1 MIEAA
6 KLLQQAFTAI
16 GVPLSDDYVID
27 PAGWPRAL
35 LGLYSALPGES
46 SNDLREEIAAWLVT
60 VPAIELRRLP
70 QLNVSPLHNAA
81 ALNPSPT
88 LENLIGKIAHRRDVV
103 LLREHEWSPVHRQM
117 LGATLQLVRATCA
130 ANGVDGRKK
139 IGDST
144 LLARLAA
151 QIRHLHADKFLFSDT
166 KAVSRECLA
175 TDGDTISPE
184 FSRLRLGALR
194 WLAKTEPQLWR
205 NIHGTWWHPT
215 ISRRDARNESPQ
227 ARALRGE
234 ESIPRDRQYLFAMRL
249 KELEAEERR
258 FDQET
263 EDAIRPYEADALSC
277 LSRPGNIGRAAWLRI
292 LRACAEDRS
301 PEAATVQFTICAA
314 RRISSLAA
322 DKISLAKSC
331 AVVRGIITP
340 PAGNSVRNDE
350 LHYAASGEFTSFAPI
365 ECSRTVQNLLR
376 ENSGLKIEERA
387 DEWLQSIAPRATYA
401 SLVTCLKFQVPLWH
415 GLDPIYFEFG
425 LNPHPAG
432 RPAWCHYVSW
442 RPETGMGPLRN
453 FIRQYFDGRF
463 GVGNNASDG
472 CGSAL
477 LPKLT
482 VVRQLVRAYR
492 AFLEKPKSDGHRVTL
507 DRINAAVACARILE
521 GLLTFTRARDAF
533 APTMVAP
540 AESWRL
546 VREKGCPRIVYF
558 PVVWR
563 TEARKLHSSLV
574 QMEGILANAGF
585 TISGNVG
592 RDAFWFL
599 EAKDDATPATLHRV
613 RPTRAGVHK
622 HLRCHERTLRYA
634 ELDPRAMRSFSN
646 FWLRQPSSG
655 LSHATVLALHDHSA
669 SRTRSQLSWDVLRRP
684 VLEAEH
690 EHASNHLARLIELV

>member
-6 KLLQQAFTAI
+6 MLLQRAFTAI
-16 GVPLSDDYVID
+16 GVPLADDYVID
-27 PAGWPRAL
+27 PTGWPRAL

-46 SNDLREEIAAWLVT
+46 STDLREEIAAWLVT
-60 VPAIELRRLP
+60 VPAVELLRMP
-70 QLNVSPLHNAA
+70 QLNVSPLHNVA

-88 LENLIGKIAHRRDVV
+88 LKNLVGDMVHRQEVV
-103 LLREHEWSPVHRQM
+103 FLQEHEWSPVHRQM
-117 LGATLQLVRATCA
+117 LGATLQLVKATCV

-151 QIRHLHADKFLFSDT
+151 QIRHLHADKFLFIDT
-166 KAVSRECLA
+166 EPVPRERLA
-175 TDGDTISPE
+175 TTGDTISPE

-234 ESIPRDRQYLFAMRL
+234 ESTVRDRQYLFAMRL
-249 KELEAEERR
+249 KELEAEEGR
-258 FDQET
+258 FDLET
-263 EDAIRPYEADALSC
+263 EEAVRPYEANALSW
-277 LSRPGNIGRAAWLRI
+277 LPQPGNLGRAAWLRI
-292 LRACAEDRS
+292 LDKCAEDPS

-322 DKISLAKSC
+322 DKISFTRSC
-331 AVVRGIITP
+331 ALVRGIITP
-340 PAGNSVRNDE
+340 PAENSVRNGE
-350 LHYAASGEFTSFAPI
+350 LHYTASGEFTSFAPI
-365 ECSRTVQNLLR
+365 KCSRTVQNLLR

-387 DEWLQSIAPRATYA
+387 NEWLQSIAPRATYA

-442 RPETGMGPLRN
+442 RPETGMGPLRD
-453 FIRQYFDGRF
+453 FIQSYFDPRF
-463 GVGNNASDG
+463 GVGNYASGG
-472 CGSAL
+472 CGSAF

-492 AFLEKPKSDGHRVTL
+492 ALLETPKSDDHRVTL
-507 DRINAAVACARILE
+507 DRINAVVACARILE
-521 GLLTFTRARDAF
+521 GLFTFTRARDAF
-533 APTMVAP
+533 APTMVSP
-540 AESWRL
+540 IETWRL
-546 VREKGCPRIVYF
+546 VQEKGCPRIVYF
-558 PVVWR
+558 PAVWR
-563 TEARKLHSSLV
+563 TEARKLYVALT
-574 QMEGILANAGF
+574 QMEEVIASAGL
-585 TISGNVG
+585 TISGSVG
-592 RDAFWFL
+592 RGAFWFL
-599 EAKDDATPATLHRV
+599 EPSGDTMLTALHRI
-613 RPTRAGVHK
+613 RPTRVGVHK
-622 HLRCHERTLRYA
+622 HLRGHPRTLRYA
-634 ELDPRAMRSFSN
+634 ELDPHAMRCFSN
-646 FWLRQPSSG
+646 FWLRQPPSG

-690 EHASNHLARLIELV
+690 EHAANHLARLIELV